1 MRSRFFQ
8 CHHSFASRFFQFGQ
22 GSLAWAK
29 IAAQEEQYRPS
40 ARDRMPEVAKNGT
53 MRASRVRMKIHRRML
68 VSCRAPVFSKM
79 LLVIAPGWIQH
90 RQPKIFRARCRH
102 SNCFRLRPL
111 ALPGGLLARKLG
123 GLVAL
128 PESRDGPRRAN
139 RTASPPLLPCR
150 LGRVQD
156 SARSRPFL
164 LVAPV
169 LLSKSALLGP
179 AFLPMSAL
187 FRLRAT
193 PKAQASDRPLR
204 APNCMGRAWPGVSA
218 LSA

>member
-8 CHHSFASRFFQFGQ
+8 CHHSFAFRFFQFRQ
-22 GSLAWAK
+22 GALACAK
-29 IAAQEEQYRPS
+29 ITAQEEQYRPS
-40 ARDRMPEVAKNGT
+40 ARDRALEVAKNGT
-53 MRASRVRMKIHRRML
+53 VRASRIRMKIHRRML
-68 VSCRAPVFSKM
+68 VSRRAPVFSKM

-90 RQPKIFRARCRH
+90 RKPKNFLVRLRH

-123 GLVAL
+123 GLAAL
-128 PESRDGPRRAN
+128 RESRDGPRRAK
-139 RTASPPLLPCR
+139 RTALPPWLPCR

-156 SARSRPFL
+156 SARSLPFL

-169 LLSKSALLGP
+169 LLSKSALSGQ
-179 AFLPMSAL
+179 AFRPMSER

-193 PKAQASDRPLR
+193 AKASDRPSR
-204 APNCMGRAWPGVSA
+204 ALNYMGRAWPGVSA